1 MSFSS
6 YLETG
11 VTLNE
16 SKKKAQKELT
26 TLAKEYTDLQKAGD
40 SGNADKKF
48 EDLVATWKKFFT
60 AYDKAHGLTEG
71 NTEDIKEMDKLKNV
85 YSKALE
91 SGKKDEIIKA
101 MGAFVSLY
109 NKLHKINN

>member
-16 SKKKAQKELT
+16 SKKKAQKSLS
-26 TLAKEYTDLQKAGD
+26 DLSNKYMKLHEAGKTEEAHKA
-40 SGNADKKF
+40 F
-48 EDLVATWKKFFT
+48 QEFIT

-71 NTEDIKEMDKLKNV
+71 KAEDIKEMDKLKNV